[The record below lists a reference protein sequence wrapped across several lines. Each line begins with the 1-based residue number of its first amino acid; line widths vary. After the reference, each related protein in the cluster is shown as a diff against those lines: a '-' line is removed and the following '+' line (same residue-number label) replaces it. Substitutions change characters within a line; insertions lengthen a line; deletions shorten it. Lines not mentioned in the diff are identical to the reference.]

1 MLGFVGNDDE
11 LEETEGDDY
20 EDYGGLL
27 GMAQATA
34 VDHTP
39 YMTAVKDQS
48 TCGSCW
54 AFAATS
60 ALEGTIGVR
69 DGVAPPRLSEQQNV
83 DCTRG
88 WPYYLDGC
96 NGGWMFTAW
105 KYMKDKGVMTNED
118 YPYRARDQSCAYD
131 SSKVYGRV
139 KQYGGTPRN
148 DVYAMKNK
156 VWRQPVA
163 VALNGDSPAFRFYK
177 SGVLRSCCDPAN

>member
-11 LEETEGDDY
+11 LEETEGEDY

-27 GMAQATA
+27 GMTQATK

-60 ALEGTIGVR
+60 ALEGTIGKR

-83 DCTRG
+83 DCTTR
-88 WPYYLDGC
+88 WPYYLNGC

-148 DVYAMKNK
+148 NV
-156 VWRQPVA
+156 
-163 VALNGDSPAFRFYK
+163 
-177 SGVLRSCCDPAN
+177 